1 MKKPIGI
8 ATAKAELARINDNLE
23 APHLLIGGLAVQQ
36 YQPTRNSKDI
46 DLICD
51 FERLQKLLSALY
63 PNKEW
68 KIEDERDD
76 EYRPSYRI
84 THKHSQELGEI
95 IFGPKISER
104 GSYKYLNW
112 DILAEGARP
121 FRYGKRLLDKILV
134 PAPHALAYSKF
145 ISFIAR
151 VEENPSKGA
160 QDLRDF
166 ADLTNSH
173 EFLSE
178 RFHGLINSADKDRKL
193 IDEFRL
199 KSDLYQ
205 EVLSGSHLHDLASL
219 FSNPEWS
226 SPSSQFVGKKTD
238 LHHLEGFWTSAWVYG
253 KESCEDLLEI
263 IEIRNQVVVGR
274 RAAKTEKFQYR
285 YQVTGVSRGERL
297 HLIAQ
302 PRTSNRP
309 FAVSLVLQAKDK
321 FGEELEGIAIR
332 PAANERPDPP
342 MPAALFDE
350 GANFWA
356 SKVTYTRVDDPTK
369 HADLWR
375 ILNQST

>member
-8 ATAKAELARINDNLE
+8 ATAKAELARINDNLDI
-23 APHLLIGGLAVQQ
+23 PGPSDCRSCVQQ

-112 DILAEGARP
+112 EILAEGARP

-151 VEENPSKGA
+151 VEGQSMKGA

-178 RFHGLINSADKDRKL
+178 RFHGLINSADKDP
-193 IDEFRL
+193 
-199 KSDLYQ
+199 
-205 EVLSGSHLHDLASL
+205 ASSL
-219 FSNPEWS
+219 
-226 SPSSQFVGKKTD
+226 
-238 LHHLEGFWTSAWVYG
+238 TS
-253 KESCEDLLEI
+253 
-263 IEIRNQVVVGR
+263 
-274 RAAKTEKFQYR
+274 
-285 YQVTGVSRGERL
+285 
-297 HLIAQ
+297 
-302 PRTSNRP
+302 
-309 FAVSLVLQAKDK
+309 FA
-321 FGEELEGIAIR
+321 
-332 PAANERPDPP
+332 
-342 MPAALFDE
+342 
-350 GANFWA
+350 
-356 SKVTYTRVDDPTK
+356 
-369 HADLWR
+369 
-375 ILNQST
+375 